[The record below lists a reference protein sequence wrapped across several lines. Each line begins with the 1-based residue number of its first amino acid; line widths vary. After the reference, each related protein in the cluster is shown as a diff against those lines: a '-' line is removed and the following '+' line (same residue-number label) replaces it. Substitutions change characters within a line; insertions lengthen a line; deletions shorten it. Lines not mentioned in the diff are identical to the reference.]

1 MKISFYGA
9 ARTVTGS
16 QHLIDINGQR
26 LLLECGFFQGP
37 RKESYERNL
46 NFPFDPKSVD
56 AVILSH
62 AHIDHSGNL
71 PNLVRQGFRG
81 KIFATD
87 ATAHLSNI
95 MLLDSGHIQESDAA
109 YLNKKDRRQSFPQVE
124 PLYTMEDA
132 GRVAQYFQPV
142 DYETGFAPVPGVQA
156 RFFEAGHIL
165 GSAGLLLE
173 MEEGGRRVRVWFSGD
188 IGRRDLPLLRDPVL
202 PEPVDHLIMECTY
215 GDKLHDDP
223 QAAYDELRKVVS
235 RTAQRGGKIIIPA
248 FAVGRTQEL
257 VFSLHQM
264 MEAGEIPHLPVYVD
278 SPLAVKASD
287 IFRAHPECFDEETH
301 TFMNSN
307 GVKAALKFKGL
318 VYVRSVEESKS
329 LNGRK
334 DPMVIISASGM
345 AEAGRILH
353 HLKNNIEDP
362 RNTVLIVSWQAP
374 HTLGRRL
381 ADRETEVRIFG
392 EPYTRRADVAT
403 IGGYSAHAGQNLL
416 VEYARSAA
424 QGNLKGVY
432 LIHGEAKAAS
442 ALMEKLDGASRV
454 FYPERGTSVDI

>member
-26 LLLECGFFQGP
+26 LLLECGLFQGP

-46 NFPFDPKSVD
+46 KFPFDPKSVD

-81 KIFATD
+81 TIYATD

-95 MLLDSGHIQESDAA
+95 MLLDSGHIQEADAA
-109 YLNKKDRRQSFPQVE
+109 YLNKKDRRQKFPQVE

-142 DYETGFAPVPGVQA
+142 DYEAAFAPVPGVQA

-223 QAAYDELRKVVS
+223 QAAYDELRQVVS
-235 RTAQRGGKIIIPA
+235 RTAQRGGKVIIPA

-257 VFSLHQM
+257 VYSLTPDDGSGGNPLHTRVRGQPS
-264 MEAGEIPHLPVYVD
+264 GGKGQRYLPG
-278 SPLAVKASD
+278 P
-287 IFRAHPECFDEETH
+287 
-301 TFMNSN
+301 
-307 GVKAALKFKGL
+307 
-318 VYVRSVEESKS
+318 
-329 LNGRK
+329 
-334 DPMVIISASGM
+334 
-345 AEAGRILH
+345 
-353 HLKNNIEDP
+353 P
-362 RNTVLIVSWQAP
+362 RVL
-374 HTLGRRL
+374 R
-381 ADRETEVRIFG
+381 
-392 EPYTRRADVAT
+392 
-403 IGGYSAHAGQNLL
+403 
-416 VEYARSAA
+416 
-424 QGNLKGVY
+424 
-432 LIHGEAKAAS
+432 
-442 ALMEKLDGASRV
+442 
-454 FYPERGTSVDI
+454 